1 MKTKWLTLTMLI
13 GCGGLFAVLSFGF
26 SLAYLFCNNNII
38 LFQSILPD
46 LIDIFREL
54 TEILV
59 WSLAIALLSYA
70 VFFRFPKRFLLHL
83 CSLLSLL
90 LILHRIFE
98 LSVILIVQGRL
109 DFSDDILGNLF
120 YLVGDLLLVLIA
132 YLLTSSTAKAYYR
145 KRAVKTKA
153 KSLFAND
160 TTLDIKQEEFY
171 PFKKI
176 FDKTNPLQLCLLK
189 IAILFSATK
198 ILSRLLFDIG
208 YGAPKGF
215 GEFLIML
222 AYYLSDL
229 LLGIVFYVFAILIF
243 HRLFAKI
250 DQTKNE
256 KSSMTSIDVIE

>member
-13 GCGGLFAVLSFGF
+13 GCGGLFVVSSFGL
-26 SLAYLFCNNNII
+26 SLAYHFCNNNII

-46 LIDIFREL
+46 LIDIVREL
-54 TEILV
+54 TEILI
-59 WSLAIALLSYA
+59 WALAISLLSYA
-70 VFFRFPKRFLLHL
+70 VFFRFSKSVLFRLS
-83 CSLLSLL
+83 SLLTLL

-98 LSVILIVQGRL
+98 LSVILIVQGKL
-109 DFSDDILGNLF
+109 NFSDDIGGNLF
-120 YLVGDLLLVLIA
+120 YLLGDLLLVLIT

-145 KRAVKTKA
+145 KRAVKAKA

-160 TTLDIKQEEFY
+160 TTLDIKQEDFY

-176 FDKTNPLQLCLLK
+176 FDKANPLQRCLLK

-208 YGAPKGF
+208 YGAPKDF
-215 GEFLIML
+215 GEFLLML

-229 LLGIVFYVFAILIF
+229 LLGLVFYIFAIFIF
-243 HRLFAKI
+243 RRIFTKI
-250 DQTKNE
+250 DTK
-256 KSSMTSIDVIE
+256 KLDDVN

>member
-26 SLAYLFCNNNII
+26 SLVYLFCNNNII

-46 LIDIFREL
+46 LIDIVREL

-59 WSLAIALLSYA
+59 WALAISLLSYA
-70 VFFRFPKRFLLHL
+70 VFFRFPKSDLLAL
-83 CSLLSLL
+83 SSLLCFL

-98 LSVILIVQGRL
+98 LSVILIVQGKL
-109 DFSDDILGNLF
+109 DLFDDILGNLF

-132 YLLTSSTAKAYYR
+132 YLLTSSTARAYYR
-145 KRAVKTKA
+145 NRAVKAKA

-160 TTLDIKQEEFY
+160 TTLDVKQEDFY

-176 FDKTNPLQLCLLK
+176 FDKVNPLQLCLLK

-208 YGAPKGF
+208 YGAPKDF
-215 GEFLIML
+215 VEFLIMF

-250 DQTKNE
+250 NKKENE
-256 KSSMTSIDVIE
+256 KKLDDVN